1 MRPPGFFLLGLLLIA
16 AQAVSIGSSRA
27 QDDEPFSEKVPLL
40 DNPRPNAS
48 VYHDGLRLP
57 RVFPAPVIDSGTTS
71 TNVSPSGS
79 TSGSSAGI
87 SGVAP
92 SGFNVMPAA
101 GVDGTPPGM
110 VNGMPPGNFNGMPP
124 GGFNGRFEGRL
135 RHGFDGASSNGS
147 FGTSSIE
154 ELERHLFDLVNKDR
168 ADNGS
173 GALQNDSR
181 LNNLARMYAEM
192 LLAKNFFSHIDP
204 SGRNPQQRAADAGLR
219 CQVYENLGWQK
230 GSVSDLQK
238 VDDLEKSFLN
248 EPRNQ
253 RNHRYNLLLEKHQ
266 FVGVGV
272 AKLKDQLIIVEEF
285 SDQTP

>member
-1 MRPPGFFLLGLLLIA
+1 MDANRCALDIIKFSVFDSGALMRPPVFFLLGLILIA

-71 TNVSPSGS
+71 TTGSPSGS

-87 SGVAP
+87 SGAAP
-92 SGFNVMPAA
+92 SGFNIMPA
-101 GVDGTPPGM
+101 GPPGM
-110 VNGMPPGNFNGMPP
+110 VNGVPPGGVDGMPP
-124 GGFNGRFEGRL
+124 GGFNGRFKGRL
-135 RHGFDGASSNGS
+135 RHGFEGGSSNAN

-173 GALQNDSR
+173 AALQNDLR

-192 LLAKNFFSHIDP
+192 LLAKNFFSHIDL
-204 SGRNPQQRAADAGLR
+204 SGRNPQQRAADAGLH

-230 GSVSDLQK
+230 DRSLTCK
-238 VDDLEKSFLN
+238 KLMTWKS
-248 EPRNQ
+248 P
-253 RNHRYNLLLEKHQ
+253 
-266 FVGVGV
+266 
-272 AKLKDQLIIVEEF
+272 
-285 SDQTP
+285 S

>member
-1 MRPPGFFLLGLLLIA
+1 MRPRAIFVLGLVFIA
-16 AQAVSIGSSRA
+16 IQAVSIGRCSA

-48 VYHDGLRLP
+48 VYQDNLRLP
-57 RVFPAPVIDSGTTS
+57 RVFPAPTIDNGAAS
-71 TNVSPSGS
+71 TNRSNSVSSNGSVSGS
-79 TSGSSAGI
+79 AVGI

-92 SGFNVMPAA
+92 SGAIAMPSA
-101 GVDGTPPGM
+101 GVDGPGL
-110 VNGMPPGNFNGMPP
+110 NGMPQ
-124 GGFNGRFEGRL
+124 GGFNGRFGARQ
-135 RHGFDGASSNGS
+135 RHGFNGASSNGNVGS
-147 FGTSSIE
+147 SSIDD
-154 ELERHLFDLVNKDR
+154 LEHHLFDLVNKDR

-173 GALQNDSR
+173 GALQNDSH
-181 LNNLARMYAEM
+181 LSNLARMYAEM

-230 GSVSDLQK
+230 GSVSDVQK

-272 AKLKDQLIIVEEF
+272 AKLKDQLVIVEEF